1 MTARLTNLNYR
12 EKPALH
18 TTVDL
23 GIPVDKINMKPE
35 LYNPDPDSN
44 PILDELDELL
54 FGEGK
59 VAPAYIPK
67 NQDKSRKLHKLES
80 YADIPEE
87 IPETN
92 HMIAKYG
99 IDILDELV
107 DVQEMSE
114 NLTAKIE
121 RGFDFT
127 KSHKIHDHPT
137 RPGVVAVKTW
147 YILPHFD
154 QIDKKLVHLVNPED
168 AVNTAKHCMV
178 PGNQKGQRVLQEF
191 VKTSETNTNNTG
203 IDNELDPHKMHTFEY
218 TQDYLFFNKQTKVIN
233 KEIVV
238 EEKFAFF
245 LENSK
250 KMALIRHVDKE
261 VTLRRVLKKTQFN
274 ADAPEERIQN
284 LKIRTRKAYTKE
296 AEIKRKKLHR
306 YERNLV
312 SKYGITDFIEEPKE
326 PEWEEEYLDEEQAG
340 MDQEDLPDRHRD
352 YRPQQGGQHQHQ
364 HQQSRPMGNNKKD
377 YGRAQ
382 ERYPARVDHDD
393 GEQHYSDGVEDLN
406 DRNRNRYRNSDSG
419 SGSGPGSDVG
429 SDDSAVGPNGSYDSD
444 LDDDFDPTEVKARQ
458 EREKVAKRQA
468 NMEKQEI
475 RVQRK

>member
-1 MTARLTNLNYR
+1 M
-12 EKPALH
+12 
-18 TTVDL
+18 
-23 GIPVDKINMKPE
+23 
-35 LYNPDPDSN
+35 
-44 PILDELDELL
+44 
-54 FGEGK
+54 
-59 VAPAYIPK
+59 
-67 NQDKSRKLHKLES
+67 
-80 YADIPEE
+80 
-87 IPETN
+87 
-92 HMIAKYG
+92 
-99 IDILDELV
+99 
-107 DVQEMSE
+107 
-114 NLTAKIE
+114 
-121 RGFDFT
+121 
-127 KSHKIHDHPT
+127 
-137 RPGVVAVKTW
+137 
-147 YILPHFD
+147 
-154 QIDKKLVHLVNPED
+154 HLVNPED

-364 HQQSRPMGNNKKD
+364 HQQSRPMGNNKKVLGLLVETNRITA
-377 YGRAQ
+377 GRKRGIRLGWTTMTASSITATAWKTSMTGIGIGTGTVILAAAAGQ
-382 ERYPARVDHDD
+382 AAT
-393 GEQHYSDGVEDLN
+393 
-406 DRNRNRYRNSDSG
+406 
-419 SGSGPGSDVG
+419 
-429 SDDSAVGPNGSYDSD
+429 SAVMIVQ
-444 LDDDFDPTEVKARQ
+444 LAPTGA
-458 EREKVAKRQA
+458 
-468 NMEKQEI
+468 MI
-475 RVQRK
+475 LI